1 MAVPA
6 LCTRSL
12 MPREHPKQEVV
23 SRVGGIQFMQ
33 ASGEQE
39 DKAVCEGACRQLLLA
54 GRGQPECWW
63 VTAKRPLLFLPKTWQ
78 QHKHFYASA
87 LLWPGR
93 GQPHAVS
100 GGSSG
105 GNSGVT
111 PRGLNARCTRS
122 TSWTTSRCS
131 GELQAGPDSIC
142 HVQKLGEE
150 R

>member
-23 SRVGGIQFMQ
+23 SRVGGIRFTQ

-39 DKAVCEGACRQLLLA
+39 DKAVREGACRQLLLA

-87 LLWPGR
+87 LLYQGE
-93 GQPHAVS
+93 
-100 GGSSG
+100 GSHTLS
-105 GNSGVT
+105 
-111 PRGLNARCTRS
+111 
-122 TSWTTSRCS
+122 
-131 GELQAGPDSIC
+131 AGAF
-142 HVQKLGEE
+142 LEGTAG
-150 R
+150 